1 MSKRKADRPKRVKN
15 RAQLEA
21 ALKEQVRFLRKSC
34 TGYDDGDVSE
44 AKRIALH
51 LRILLHDTGMSKS
64 VLGHFGKSFSW
75 RLADTSH
82 ADVPGNL
89 APYHGL
95 LSIKL
100 DGSEGM
106 LVPRFEAQEG
116 KLWPFTPFYSW
127 WNGTIMRDDLGN
139 QFSRKDLVLNVAD
152 TDGGAHVD
160 ADIDQAYAALS
171 EEGSL
176 GWQTGGGELLKQNPV
191 APCLRAIAFE
201 VVKTLEAAELIE
213 RV

>member
-1 MSKRKADRPKRVKN
+1 MSRKNADRPKRVKN

-21 ALKEQVRFLRKSC
+21 ALSEQAKFLRKSC
-34 TGYDDGDVSE
+34 AGYDEGDVSE

-51 LRILLHDTGMSKS
+51 LRILLHDTGVSKS
-64 VLGHFGKSFSW
+64 ILGYFGKSFSW
-75 RLADTSH
+75 RLADVSH

-100 DGSEGM
+100 EGGVGAS
-106 LVPRFEAQEG
+106 LVPRFEAQEE

-127 WNGTIMRDDLGN
+127 WNGTILRDDQGN

-160 ADIDQAYAALS
+160 AGVDQAYAALS
-171 EEGSL
+171 EDGTL
-176 GWQTGGGELLKQNPV
+176 GWKTKGGELLRQNPV
-191 APCLRAIAFE
+191 APACGRS
-201 VVKTLEAAELIE
+201 
-213 RV
+213 RSRCSRDWRPRS